1 MAGRS
6 LWSILMV
13 AWLSAGNASVPA
25 HDAAAPGTAITEQER
40 EGDGQPLLDIAR
52 ADDTGA
58 TSDPAA
64 DAP

>member
-25 HDAAAPGTAITEQER
+25 HDTAVAGAAITEQER
-40 EGDGQPLLDIAR
+40 DSDTQPLLDPAR
-52 ADDTGA
+52 ADEAGA

-64 DAP
+64 EAP